1 MSPLLEA
8 ISSAQ
13 FMPISGAFFASLLIE
28 KQLEKLEM
36 LTCFLSFFLLLPTD
50 GKKAFSREEESSWN
64 HIYHSTSRQGCHS
77 PSLVWRLGEMQGKR
91 KKRKRRSK
99 WHHMVVVVQLLS
111 LSDCFATP
119 WPVAHKAP
127 LSMGFSRQEYWSGL
141 HFLLQGIF
149 STQGSNP
156 WLLHCKWIPYHWAT
170 REAQMP
176 SWRKLKYLFPKASL
190 GEQKVHKARSDLFWL
205 QT

>member
-1 MSPLLEA
+1 MP
-8 ISSAQ
+8 SSR
-13 FMPISGAFFASLLIE
+13 AFFASFLIE

-50 GKKAFSREEESSWN
+50 GKKAFSGEEESSWN
-64 HIYHSTSRQGCHS
+64 HIYHSTGRQGRHS
-77 PSLVWRLGEMQGKR
+77 PSLVWRLGDMQGKE
-91 KKRKRRSK
+91 KREKGEVNAII
-99 WHHMVVVVQLLS
+99 WLLLIS
-111 LSDCFATP
+111 CSGMSDSFVTAWTI
-119 WPVAHKAP
+119 AHKAP
-127 LSMGFSRQEYWSGL
+127 LSMGLSRQEYWSGL

-156 WLLHCKWIPYHWAT
+156 WLLHCKWILYLWAT

-176 SWRKLKYLFPKASL
+176 SWRKLKYLFPKAFL
-190 GEQKVHKARSDLFWL
+190 GEQKVHRGHSDLFWL